1 MAQTLLIKKNG
12 IDRLV
17 NPVFF
22 DYGDVVFEPSRLRVV
37 GPGVDAAEFVDAG
50 IAQLSQRRGC
60 SLAAVSTAAVDQD
73 RGVLLRNHLGGSILV
88 NRAYRQQ
95 DSAGDVTAV
104 VFVLLP
110 HIQDNDLL
118 GVHHFF
124 GRFLVDLLVGGIGG
138 ISTTSRQQ
146 QNSRKCWN
154 RQSR

>member
-73 RGVLLRNHLGGSILV
+73 RGVLLRNHLGGS
-88 NRAYRQQ
+88 RH
-95 DSAGDVTAV
+95 
-104 VFVLLP
+104 LLAS
-110 HIQDNDLL
+110 
-118 GVHHFF
+118 V
-124 GRFLVDLLVGGIGG
+124 RFLHPQGKKRIDQSHLL
-138 ISTTSRQQ
+138 
-146 QNSRKCWN
+146 
-154 RQSR
+154 